1 MYVKEELKF
10 GELIGVTIEERSL
23 TLIVKKFFDEHRDFG
38 RFIETT
44 IGTPS
49 YYFQHASDALMNS
62 DVRSI
67 HLYSENGMEVYVK

>member
-1 MYVKEELKF
+1 MKF

-23 TLIVKKFFDEHRDFG
+23 TLIVKKVIYDRRDFR

-44 IGTPS
+44 IGAPS
-49 YYFQHASDALMNS
+49 YYFQNASDELMNS

-67 HLYSENGMEVYVK
+67 HLYSENEMEVYVK

>member
-1 MYVKEELKF
+1 MKF
-10 GELIGVTIEERSL
+10 CELIGVTIEERSL
-23 TLIVKKFFDEHRDFG
+23 TLIVKKVFAERRDLG

-49 YYFQHASDALMNS
+49 YYFQNASDELMNS

-67 HLYSENGMEVYVK
+67 HLNSEHVMEVYVK

>member
-1 MYVKEELKF
+1 MKF

-23 TLIVKKFFDEHRDFG
+23 TLVVKKVLVERRDLG

-49 YYFQHASDALMNS
+49 YYFQNASDELMNS
-62 DVRSI
+62 NVRSI
-67 HLYSENGMEVYVK
+67 HLYSENEMVVYVI

>member
-1 MYVKEELKF
+1 MKF
-10 GELIGVTIEERSL
+10 GELIWVTIEERSL
-23 TLIVKKFFDEHRDFG
+23 TLIVKKIFDEHRDFG

-49 YYFQHASDALMNS
+49 YYFRNASDELMNS

-67 HLYSENGMEVYVK
+67 HLNSEHVMEVYVI

>member
-1 MYVKEELKF
+1 MKF

-23 TLIVKKFFDEHRDFG
+23 TLIVKKVLVERQDCG

-49 YYFQHASDALMNS
+49 YYFQNASDELMNS
-62 DVRSI
+62 NVISI
-67 HLYSENGMEVYVK
+67 HLYSENEMEVYVI

>member
-1 MYVKEELKF
+1 MKI

-23 TLIVKKFFDEHRDFG
+23 TLIVKKVLVELQDCG

-49 YYFQHASDALMNS
+49 YYFQNASDELMNS
-62 DVRSI
+62 NVRSI
-67 HLYSENGMEVYVK
+67 HLYSENEMEVYVI

>member
-1 MYVKEELKF
+1 MKF
-10 GELIGVTIEERSL
+10 VELIGVTIEERLL
-23 TLIVKKFFDEHRDFG
+23 TLIVRNIIDRRDLG
-38 RFIETT
+38 RLIETT